1 MYQGCDL
8 VTSTRNIFKMWVA
21 SDRWIQKW
29 ADFKQKIKW
38 SSKKLR
44 VLILKNID
52 LGIDVAVALHPLLTF
67 HSEREPWQSKRCHW
81 HLVPFFHSSKFP
93 MRHQYNY

>member
-29 ADFKQKIKW
+29 VDFKQKNRMELQEAEGPD
-38 SSKKLR
+38 SKEHR
-44 VLILKNID
+44 FGN
-52 LGIDVAVALHPLLTF
+52 
-67 HSEREPWQSKRCHW
+67 
-81 HLVPFFHSSKFP
+81 
-93 MRHQYNY
+93 